1 MLENNIRRWNQ
12 WLVLIINW
20 HHWFWWFISFWR
32 SSRCILCLLFR
43 KGIAIRRIE
52 IIATMSVIIKPPIKN
67 NNKTCV
73 DMKTALMQRF
83 SLHNVR
89 SYQIIYVNKWEA
101 NFKSSNKNNS
111 FGIKNWEIF
120 ISQYDIFIRNI
131 NLDLMIQE
139 IRFHR
144 ILFVRLLSIF
154 LIANYIP

>member
-1 MLENNIRRWNQ
+1 MKWKYRNERIIIFITLENNIRRWNQ

-32 SSRCILCLLFR
+32 SIRCILCLLFR

-73 DMKTALMQRF
+73 DMNTALMQRF

-89 SYQIIYVNKWEA
+89 SYQIIYVNKWESVCYQKLR
-101 NFKSSNKNNS
+101 NIYFT
-111 FGIKNWEIF
+111 IWYIY
-120 ISQYDIFIRNI
+120 SQYQSWFNDSRN
-131 NLDLMIQE
+131 
-139 IRFHR
+139 
-144 ILFVRLLSIF
+144 
-154 LIANYIP
+154 